1 MFAGL
6 RTRFGIPGVISVVAL
21 VFAMF
26 GGAYAAT
33 NSGGGAIAAKA
44 KAKKGPRGPKG
55 ATGANGAQ
63 GPAGPAGPQ
72 GPAGPPGPK
81 GDLGASGK
89 SAEGVPF
96 GSGEEP
102 VSEPCE
108 ARGGVEVKSAASP
121 AYVCNGE
128 GGSPWA
134 PDNVL
139 PQGATETGSWFLET
153 NGAGEGYGP
162 ISFTVP
168 IGAALNEQHT
178 IAIKAGVTPPAECD
192 DGVAPAAGPEHPEA
206 DSGYLCV
213 FTAKYTGTILAFFAR
228 PSGSE
233 NFEAATSTSGALVW
247 IGDVTGAGKV
257 GWGTWA
263 VTG

>member
-6 RTRFGIPGVISVVAL
+6 RTRFGIPGVISVIAL

-33 NSGGGAIAAKA
+33 NSGGGPATAA

-55 ATGANGAQ
+55 ATGPAGAVGAQ
-63 GPAGPAGPQ
+63 GPLGPAGPAGS
-72 GPAGPPGPK
+72 PGAK
-81 GDLGASGK
+81 GDPGAAGK
-89 SAEGVPF
+89 SAEGIPF
-96 GSGEEP
+96 GPTEEP
-102 VSEPCE
+102 ASEPCE
-108 ARGGVEVKSAASP
+108 ERGGVEVTSAASP

-153 NGAGEGYGP
+153 NAAGEGYAP
-162 ISFTVP
+162 ISFAVP
-168 IGAALNEQHT
+168 IGAGLDEEHT

-192 DGVAPAAGPEHPEA
+192 NGVGPAPGPENPEA
-206 DSGYLCV
+206 DPGYLCV
-213 FTAKYTGTILAFFAR
+213 FTTKYSGTITVFIAR
-228 PSGSE
+228 PSGNE
-233 NFEAATSTSGALVW
+233 NFEAAASTSGALVF
-247 IGDVTGAGKV
+247 IGDLTGAGKI

>member
-6 RTRFGIPGVISVVAL
+6 HTRFGIPGVISVIAL

-26 GGAYAAT
+26 GGAYAAN
-33 NSGGGAIAAKA
+33 NSGGGTISA

-55 ATGANGAQ
+55 ATG
-63 GPAGPAGPQ
+63 PAGAVGPQ
-72 GPAGPPGPK
+72 GPAGPIGPAGLPGAK
-81 GDLGASGK
+81 GDPGANGK

-96 GSGEEP
+96 GPTEEP

-108 ARGGVEVKSAASP
+108 GRGGLEVTSAAQP

-128 GGSPWA
+128 AGSPWA
-134 PDNVL
+134 PDGVL
-139 PQGATETGSWFLET
+139 PKGATETGSWFLET
-153 NGAGEGYGP
+153 NGAGEGYAP

-168 IGAALNEQHT
+168 IGAALNEEHT
-178 IAIKAGVTPPAECD
+178 VAIKAGVTPPATCD
-192 DGVAPAAGPEHPEA
+192 DGVAPAAGPENPEA
-206 DSGYLCV
+206 DSGYLCI
-213 FTAKYTGTILAFFAR
+213 FMAKYTGTITAFFGR
-228 PSGSE
+228 PSGNE
-233 NFEAATSTSGALVW
+233 NFEPATSTSGALVW

>member
-6 RTRFGIPGVISVVAL
+6 RTRFGIPGIISVIAL

-26 GGAYAAT
+26 GGAYAAS

-44 KAKKGPRGPKG
+44 KKGPRGPR
-55 ATGANGAQ
+55 
-63 GPAGPAGPQ
+63 GPAGPAGPVGAPGPV
-72 GPAGPPGPK
+72 GPAGPAGLPGPK
-81 GDLGASGK
+81 GDPGANGK

-96 GSGEEP
+96 GPTEEP
-102 VSEPCE
+102 AGEPCE
-108 ARGGVEVKSAASP
+108 ERGGVEVTSAANP

-128 GGSPWA
+128 AGSPWA
-134 PDNVL
+134 PDGVL
-139 PQGATETGSWFLET
+139 PKGATETGSWFLET
-153 NGAGEGYGP
+153 NSAGEGYAP

-168 IGAALNEQHT
+168 VSGALDEPHT
-178 IAIKAGVTPPAECD
+178 ISIRPGETPPDTCD
-192 DGVAPAAGPEHPEA
+192 DGVEPAAGPAHPEA
-206 DSGYLCV
+206 DSGFLCV
-213 FTAKYTGTILAFFAR
+213 FATKYTGTITAFFAR
-228 PSGSE
+228 PSGNE
-233 NFEAATSTSGALVW
+233 NFEPATSTAGALVW